1 MKELLYYLETH
12 GIEYEAITR
21 SKTFLL
27 CVVAIFV
34 VLAAVFIWALIV
46 REVATNG
53 HVTKLG
59 VAMIAFVLFT
69 MSAVPTAFYA
79 ERNTPEKIVI
89 HCTDEQFFKLRE
101 IGFKVKLGDNPGEFV
116 WWNYEK

>member
-1 MKELLYYLETH
+1 MAELIYYLEAN
-12 GIEYEAITR
+12 GIQYEAITR
-21 SKTFLL
+21 SKLFLL
-27 CVVAIFV
+27 CVTVLCV
-34 VLAAVFIWALIV
+34 LLAALLVWGLIV

-59 VAMIAFVLFT
+59 VAMIAFVLFE

-89 HCTDEQFFKLRE
+89 HCTDEQFFELRE

-116 WWNYEK
+116 WWNYGK

>member
-27 CVVAIFV
+27 CVVVISV
-34 VLAAVFIWALIV
+34 VLAAIFIWALIV

-53 HVTKLG
+53 RVTKFG
-59 VAMIAFVLFT
+59 IGMIAFVLFVT
-69 MSAVPTAFYA
+69 SCLPASFYA
-79 ERNTPEKIVI
+79 GRNTPEKIVI
-89 HCTDEQFFKLRE
+89 HCNDEQFVELRE
-101 IGFKVKLGDNPGEFV
+101 MGFKVKLGDNPGEFV
-116 WWNYEK
+116 WWNYGK